1 MFKYVEKSYA
11 TMDSEFDLV
20 ARCIKCT
27 HHKVDHDINS
37 IRDKMKCLIFD
48 NIGLASKSDVSPTR
62 NDYVR
67 LLLSIR
73 WLLHKS

>member
-1 MFKYVEKSYA
+1 MFKNVEKSYA

-48 NIGLASKSDVSPTR
+48 NIGLASNPMSLQPVM
-62 NDYVR
+62 
-67 LLLSIR
+67 IM
-73 WLLHKS
+73 